1 MKDSYG
7 KVVILSAVSFQ
18 HFLRFCSWRRYKC
31 RHCFVEYVQK
41 YVEYLLN
48 GAIYRQFEAFY
59 HGFHSVCASNALI
72 VSSRCFALIA
82 LLCSVS

>member
-1 MKDSYG
+1 MANSRA
-7 KVVILSAVSFQ
+7 LRAVSLSCFYN
-18 HFLRFCSWRRYKC
+18 HGVFGEMYCRCS
-31 RHCFVEYVQK
+31 VEYIQK

-72 VSSRCFALIA
+72 VSLRCA
-82 LLCSVS
+82 LLLLTAVRPMCTFP